1 MNDNFYRAFEEK
13 HRGSRELI
21 RSRLLVYLP
30 FIQALLKE
38 YPKGRALDLGCG
50 RGEWLELLAEQGF
63 SAQGVDLDDGML
75 QDCRERGLQV
85 ETADAV
91 TYMQALPAGSLCIV
105 SGFHIAEHLSFKVL
119 QRLVIESKRVLVGGG
134 LLILETPN
142 PENISVGTN
151 SFYLDPTHERPIP
164 HDLLSFLPEFYGYQR
179 CKVLRLQESAEL
191 HSESHLRLMHVL
203 NGVSPDYAVIAQ
215 TQGSPSLIE
224 ALTPAFNQDFGLSLE
239 ILAEKYQ
246 QKLDHRLMS
255 LEQKINHQLI
265 FLEQK
270 AHEAEVRL
278 NAIYDSNSWRIT
290 APLRW
295 AFNQWRLLRKDGV
308 IIRSKACA
316 KKIIRKA
323 SQSNAVETIFISNSQ
338 GIESDNIAH
347 LSPCAKKIFT
357 DLNIIIRQ
365 QKRGD

>member
-1 MNDNFYRAFEEK
+1 MENFFYRAFEEK
-13 HRGSRELI
+13 YRGSRELI
-21 RSRLLVYLP
+21 RSRLLIYLP
-30 FIQALLKE
+30 FIHVLLKE
-38 YPKGRALDLGCG
+38 YPNGQALDLGCG
-50 RGEWLELLAEQGF
+50 RGEWLELLSEQGF
-63 SAQGVDLDDGML
+63 NAQGVDLDDGML

-85 ETADAV
+85 ETAEAL

-105 SGFHIAEHLSFKVL
+105 SGFHIAEHLPFKDL
-119 QRLVIESKRVLVGGG
+119 QRIVMEAKRVLVDGG

-164 HDLLSFLPEFYGYQR
+164 QDLLSFLPELYGYER
-179 CKVLRLQESAEL
+179 CKVLRLQESAQL
-191 HSESHLRLMHVL
+191 HGESHLRLMHVL

-239 ILAEKYQ
+239 MLAERYQ
-246 QKLDHRLMS
+246 QKLDYQLMS
-255 LEQKINHQLI
+255 LDHRLI
-265 FLEQK
+265 SLEQK

-278 NAIYDSNSWRIT
+278 NDIYTSNCWRIT

-308 IIRSKACA
+308 INRSKAFA

-323 SQSNAVETIFISNSQ
+323 TQSNAVETIFISKSQ

-357 DLNIIIRQ
+357 DLNLIIRQ
-365 QKRGD
+365 QKKGD